1 MNGTIKELKQG
12 LLKCANENKD
22 RTYLTGQVIISL
34 ICECAKDTIEEL
46 EKENEKLKQLI
57 DIAKITIKMI
67 ENTEDT
73 FEKAFCLKK
82 LKELL
87 GDTNDKI

>member
-1 MNGTIKELKQG
+1 MKDIEVVVFNDKSWVRLTEYQKVKE
-12 LLKCANENKD
+12 
-22 RTYLTGQVIISL
+22 
-34 ICECAKDTIEEL
+34 
-46 EKENEKLKQLI
+46 ENEKLKQLI

>member
-1 MNGTIKELKQG
+1 MKDIEVVVFQDKSWVRLTEYQKVKE
-12 LLKCANENKD
+12 
-22 RTYLTGQVIISL
+22 
-34 ICECAKDTIEEL
+34 
-46 EKENEKLKQLI
+46 ENEKLKQLI

-73 FEKAFCLKK
+73 FEEVFCLEK

-87 GDTNDKI
+87 GDTK